1 VERHII
7 ITQLM
12 ELQNQTTK
20 ILLASRDGLRSDE
33 YKQLQL
39 KIKEL
44 QTQLQNEQNSY
55 IRRHTWS

>member
-55 IRRHTWS
+55 IR